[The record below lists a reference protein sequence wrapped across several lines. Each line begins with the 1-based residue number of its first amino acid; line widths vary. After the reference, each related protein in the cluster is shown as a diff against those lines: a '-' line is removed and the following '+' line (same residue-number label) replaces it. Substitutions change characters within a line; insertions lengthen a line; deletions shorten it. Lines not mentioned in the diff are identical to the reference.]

1 MQNHCIFSLVSPARP
16 SAAELKNTSKTKED
30 KLHHDE
36 MRILRRPEGLAAGLN
51 YARILGSV
59 RKETEPGSTGRSLEV
74 QWRRCVLC
82 CAIWIRRVI
91 MNIHGGVA
99 ICSDVAKLRDGNSC
113 LRDVVGVFD
122 VAMGSQRKQKD
133 LKRKLQL
140 IMDVQMAATEGIHT
154 HVGAVKGT
162 GGSEYVAKRLAT
174 DSDAKFASASTLQT
188 ESDLWKRLQHMHDTE
203 KEKENSLRGNVM
215 DTPVRARTTS
225 SGTF

>member
-1 MQNHCIFSLVSPARP
+1 LYFFIVSPARP
-16 SAAELKNTSKTKED
+16 SAAELKNTSKTKEED

-74 QWRRCVLC
+74 RWRRCVLC

-99 ICSDVAKLRDGNSC
+99 IRSDVAKLRDGNSC

-122 VAMGSQRKQKD
+122 SVAVWQWVASSPQEPLSLFSAPQD
-133 LKRKLQL
+133 TSKRQNFS
-140 IMDVQMAATEGIHT
+140 DV
-154 HVGAVKGT
+154 
-162 GGSEYVAKRLAT
+162 
-174 DSDAKFASASTLQT
+174 
-188 ESDLWKRLQHMHDTE
+188 
-203 KEKENSLRGNVM
+203 
-215 DTPVRARTTS
+215 
-225 SGTF
+225 